1 MQYWSSN
8 EASASRVCVLYHTIL
23 VVLEKL
29 EDLGDADVTALSV
42 LIQNKK
48 FVFVLNA
55 LVTILDVAN
64 FTTVILQKSH
74 QTVSDVKSHINALKS
89 TLQEYRN
96 MDTQVEKV
104 LKVVD
109 EVYARKRT

>member
-1 MQYWSSN
+1 M
-8 EASASRVCVLYHTIL
+8 LP
-23 VVLEKL
+23 
-29 EDLGDADVTALSV
+29 
-42 LIQNKK
+42 
-48 FVFVLNA
+48 
-55 LVTILDVAN
+55 
-64 FTTVILQKSH
+64 TVILQKSH

-96 MDTQVEKV
+96 MGTQVEKV